1 MKRSI
6 FDPGFAAMSSLLPYS
21 LLELTGD
28 DAATFLQGQITQ
40 DVMSLDAQT
49 SRRGAYCTAKG
60 RVLANFIMWRDVA
73 AGAIFLI
80 VPQDVVAAFAKRLAM
95 FVLRA
100 KVKIR
105 VRDDLGVSGEVG
117 CALNDGQVEVLESG
131 WRIGAGAGRCWRV
144 GMPESIPAAPDQVAW
159 AQADIALGRAW
170 VLASTQDMF
179 IPQTLNLDLIG
190 GVSFTKGCYPGQ
202 EVVAR
207 SHYLGKL
214 KRRMMRVGGARGAQP
229 GQDVWSSS
237 DSKEPCG
244 RVINAAGNEALIE
257 MNLSARG
264 TPLRLGQ
271 PDGPLLELLDLP
283 YSLEKA
289 A

>member
-1 MKRSI
+1 
-6 FDPGFAAMSSLLPYS
+6 MSSLLPYS
-21 LLELTGD
+21 VLELTGD

-40 DVMSLDAQT
+40 DVLSLDEQT
-49 SRRGAYCTAKG
+49 SRWGAYCTAKG
-60 RVLANFIMWRDVA
+60 RVLANFVMWRD
-73 AGAIFLI
+73 AIT
-80 VPQDVVAAFAKRLAM
+80 PAM

-105 VRDDLGVSGEVG
+105 VRDDLGVSGEMG
-117 CALNDGQVEVLESG
+117 SALSDGQVEVLASG
-131 WRIGAGAGRCWRV
+131 WRIGAAAGRAWCV
-144 GMPESIPAAPDQVAW
+144 GTLESLPAAPDPSAW

-170 VLASTQDMF
+170 VLATTQDMF

-214 KRRMMRVGGARGAQP
+214 KRRMMRVGGALGAQP

-237 DSKEPCG
+237 ESNEPCG

-257 MNLSARG
+257 LNLSARD

-271 PDGPLLELLDLP
+271 PDGPALELLDLP
-283 YSLEKA
+283 YSLDKA

>member
-1 MKRSI
+1 
-6 FDPGFAAMSSLLPYS
+6 MSSLLPYS
-21 LLELTGD
+21 VLELTGD

-40 DVMSLDAQT
+40 DVLSLDTQT
-49 SRRGAYCTAKG
+49 SRWGAYCTAKG
-60 RVLANFIMWRDVA
+60 RVLANFVMWRDA
-73 AGAIFLI
+73 AIPAVLLI

-105 VRDDLGVSGEVG
+105 VRDDLGVSGEMG
-117 CALNDGQVEVLESG
+117 SALSDGQVEVLASG
-131 WRIGAGAGRCWRV
+131 WRIGAAAGRAWCV
-144 GMPESIPAAPDQVAW
+144 GTLESLPAAPDPSAW

-170 VLASTQDMF
+170 VLATTQDMF

-214 KRRMMRVGGARGAQP
+214 KRRMMRVGGALGAQP

-237 DSKEPCG
+237 ESNEPCG

-257 MNLSARG
+257 LNLSARD

-271 PDGPLLELLDLP
+271 PDGPALELLDLP

>member
-1 MKRSI
+1 
-6 FDPGFAAMSSLLPYS
+6 MSSLLPYS
-21 LLELTGD
+21 VLELSGD

-40 DVMSLDAQT
+40 DVLSLDGTAC
-49 SRRGAYCTAKG
+49 RWGAYCTAKG
-60 RVLANFIMWRDVA
+60 RVLANFILWRDVPSA
-73 AGAIFLI
+73 TLLMI
-80 VPQDVVAAFAKRLAM
+80 VPQDVVAAFAKRLSM

-105 VRDDLGVSGEVG
+105 VRDDLAVSGELG
-117 CALNDGQVEVLESG
+117 SSLADGQVQALEAG
-131 WRIGAGAGRCWRV
+131 WSMGAGAGRAWRI
-144 GMPESIPAAPDQVAW
+144 GAPDALPAVPELSAW
-159 AQADIALGRAW
+159 AKADIALGRAW

-214 KRRMMRVGGARGAQP
+214 KRRMVRVGGANGAQP
-229 GQDVWSSS
+229 GQDVWSSTES
-237 DSKEPCG
+237 NEPCG
-244 RVINAAGNEALIE
+244 RVINAAGGEALIE
-257 MNLSARG
+257 LNLSARDA
-264 TPLRLGQ
+264 TLHLGQ
-271 PDGPLLELLDLP
+271 PDGPVLTLLELP